1 MKMRKAGTCH
11 VISFVLFSAGIP
23 YGSVNLMYGVDK
35 DESKANNLFFPSY
48 VFSSL
53 ICPFA
58 HLTFVCS
65 FVQITSTAGGG
76 TLTLEFGVLSRLTND
91 PGE

>member
-1 MKMRKAGTCH
+1 MF
-11 VISFVLFSAGIP
+11 IEINIFVL
-23 YGSVNLMYGVDK
+23 
-35 DESKANNLFFPSY
+35 
-48 VFSSL
+48 
-53 ICPFA
+53 
-58 HLTFVCS
+58 